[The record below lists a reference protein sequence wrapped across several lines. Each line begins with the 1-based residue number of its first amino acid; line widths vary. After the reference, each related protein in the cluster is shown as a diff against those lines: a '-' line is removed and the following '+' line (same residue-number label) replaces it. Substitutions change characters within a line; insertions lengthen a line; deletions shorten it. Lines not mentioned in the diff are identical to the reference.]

1 MHMFEV
7 IRFLLEGFVYHNPF
21 NTGNNEKSHNSKMV
35 ALSKKYK
42 NECVVLAKYKNN
54 QYHMLTLIQLEALF
68 KSQHKYLREGL
79 MYLQTLVSTKEYKE
93 TRIRID
99 IGSLLNSEL
108 LERAKKEIKMIM
120 Q

>member
-1 MHMFEV
+1 
-7 IRFLLEGFVYHNPF
+7 
-21 NTGNNEKSHNSKMV
+21 
-35 ALSKKYK
+35 
-42 NECVVLAKYKNN
+42 
-54 QYHMLTLIQLEALF
+54 MLTLIQLEALF

-120 Q
+120 QEIKSTSMEYVSEQDEIAFEN